1 MQSNILNRSPSV
13 HDQPVINGH
22 EMLLFEADFAWNSIK
37 GWVMNQYLN
46 QKGLLVYDGEAKNQ
60 TFLKSIVQSDS
71 DDLIFQQLVRHGSIS
86 DLFRLMDRKKFEKIR
101 EILRN
106 QIWEAIKRDNILG
119 VSYLFNFD
127 RYIMTDKVS
136 VLSFERI
143 LRDLFQNKFGFP
155 IDCCCLY
162 PSSIDVLDFA
172 ELVDLHNGYQIF
184 DKFQQPRLKHHSY
197 SNQTMGWDNNET
209 GIGEGPISLN
219 LDDSLSHIA
228 KRALSGSNSPF
239 YFCKNE
245 QVIGV
250 ANDLE
255 SFYVQ
260 LENVP
265 LEVFSFHC
273 YRMTRSNLAGKSIS
287 PSPRSDIALWIEY
300 SVGDTQL
307 AHQIYDTVSHSL
319 GDRIKT
325 LESGSRFS
333 QLTIKSTVLKLIK
346 SRIDYLS
353 FGDFD

>member
-13 HDQPVINGH
+13 HEQPVINGH
-22 EMLLFEADFAWNSIK
+22 EMLLFEADIAWNAIK

-46 QKGLLVYDGEAKNQ
+46 KKGLLVYDGELINQ
-60 TFLKSIVQSDS
+60 TFLESVVQSDS
-71 DDLIFQQLVRHGSIS
+71 NTLVFQKLMRHGSIS
-86 DLFRLMDRKKFEKIR
+86 ELFRLLDRKKFEKIR

-127 RYIMTDKVS
+127 KYIMTDKFS
-136 VLSFERI
+136 VLNFERI
-143 LRDLFQNKFGFP
+143 LKDLFQNKFGFP

-172 ELVDLHNGYQIF
+172 ELVDLHNGYQVF
-184 DKFQQPRLKHHSY
+184 DKFQHPRLKHHSY

-209 GIGEGPISLN
+209 EIDKPPISLN

-228 KRALSGSNSPF
+228 RRALSGSNSPF
-239 YFCKNE
+239 YFCKSE

-250 ANDLE
+250 ANDLD
-255 SFYVQ
+255 SFYEQ
-260 LENVP
+260 LEKVP
-265 LEVFSFHC
+265 LDVFCFHC

-325 LESGSRFS
+325 LECGSRFS

-353 FGDFD
+353 FGDF